1 MTIAIKSS
9 MATTSSTPPA
19 VMTKAERIASL
30 IAECTMFEVDPCSD
44 HYVMGRVIGS
54 GAFSIVRVATQK
66 QTQLKVAA
74 KCIKKAML
82 DVHEVQAFIMEA
94 SVLKEMNHPNV
105 IKLHAVYSEP
115 DMFILITEFVEGGEL
130 FDRIVDK
137 TFYTEREARDVVK
150 GLLHVTAYC
159 HAANIVHRDLKPEN
173 ILLVH
178 RDDDASFKL
187 ADFGFAQRIDLSKS
201 HLVTQC
207 GTPGYVAPEVL
218 RGKAYGNG
226 VDIWSIGVITYILL
240 CGYPPFHND
249 NRNAL
254 FQQVKSGTFEF
265 HSPYWDHI
273 SDAAKDFIRLML
285 TVDPNIRYIVPW
297 QRCHV
302 FDMMCAQTCGKDAA
316 EAPMDRWTECRQRAV
331 GSSAPTTAPVQ
342 RPSTTQSR
350 QHRGT
355 LSGYGK

>member
-1 MTIAIKSS
+1 MTSLS
-9 MATTSSTPPA
+9 PPLPPPGRS
-19 VMTKAERIASL
+19 KEDRIAEL
-30 IAECTMFEVDPCSD
+30 VATCTMFETDPCSK
-44 HYVMGRVIGS
+44 HYDLGRVIGS
-54 GAFSIVRVATQK
+54 GAFSVVRMATQK
-66 QTQLKVAA
+66 QTKMKVAA

-82 DVHEVQAFIMEA
+82 DVHEVEAFIMEA
-94 SVLKEMNHPNV
+94 SVLKEMDHPNV

-115 DMFILITEFVEGGEL
+115 DLFILITEFVEGGEL

-150 GLLHVTAYC
+150 GLLEVTAYF

-178 RDDDASFKL
+178 RDDDANFKL
-187 ADFGFAQRIDLSKS
+187 ADFGFAKRVDLSKD
-201 HLVTQC
+201 HLITQC

-254 FQQVKSGTFEF
+254 FQQVKKGAFEF
-265 HSPYWDHI
+265 HSPYWDNI
-273 SDAAKDFIRLML
+273 SEAAKDFIRLML
-285 TVDPNIRYIVPW
+285 TVDPNVRPTAKTLLKLPW
-297 QRCHV
+297 IAGANVGNVQLETALRQLRQ
-302 FDMMCAQTCGKDAA
+302 FNAYRRFKAA
-316 EAPMDRWTECRQRAV
+316 SIAV
-331 GSSAPTTAPVQ
+331 MTSVAFTSAPKRSTSVDLSTPV
-342 RPSTTQSR
+342 
-350 QHRGT
+350 
-355 LSGYGK
+355 

>member
-1 MTIAIKSS
+1 
-9 MATTSSTPPA
+9 
-19 VMTKAERIASL
+19 MTKAERIASL

-82 DVHEVQAFIMEA
+82 DVHE
-94 SVLKEMNHPNV
+94 MNHPNV

-150 GLLHVTAYC
+150 GLLQVTAYC
-159 HAANIVHRDLKPEN
+159 HAANIVHRDLKASPY
-173 ILLVH
+173 
-178 RDDDASFKL
+178 DDASFKL

-285 TVDPNIRYIVPW
+285 TVDPNIRPAAKTLLKLPW
-297 QRCHV
+297 IAGPNVGNVQLEAALRQLRQFNAHRRLKAASIAV
-302 FDMMCAQTCGKDAA
+302 RSLDMDN
-316 EAPMDRWTECRQRAV
+316 DV
-331 GSSAPTTAPVQ
+331 NLV
-342 RPSTTQSR
+342 
-350 QHRGT
+350 
-355 LSGYGK
+355 